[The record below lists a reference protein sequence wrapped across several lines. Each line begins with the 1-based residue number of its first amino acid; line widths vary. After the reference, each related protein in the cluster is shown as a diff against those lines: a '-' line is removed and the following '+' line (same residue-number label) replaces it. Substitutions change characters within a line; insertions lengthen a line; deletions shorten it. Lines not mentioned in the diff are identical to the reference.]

1 MSKEII
7 VALIGAVGSAV
18 TAWIAKPST
27 KKGHEKVETRR
38 SFRTTWTFILIV
50 APIVGAIVLFGL
62 FRGFRVLA
70 DARSIRAP
78 FCISGFFYPSGWMG
92 DAEKGI
98 QHVQLN
104 DQWKEN
110 CHSGPSCVRII
121 YQPGVKGWAGVYWQP
136 PDSNWGDLP
145 GRKIEGA
152 TKLVFWARGQNGG
165 ELIQFKSGGMR
176 GKKYE
181 DSYEKVLDTV
191 ALRTDWQQFEIPLK
205 GADTT
210 SVIGAFS
217 WTARANAPLTFYLDG
232 ICFQ

>member
-7 VALIGAVGSAV
+7 VAIIGAVGSAV
-18 TAWIAKPST
+18 TAWIARPSPR
-27 KKGHEKVETRR
+27 KGHEKMETR
-38 SFRTTWTFILIV
+38 SFRATWMFIFIV
-50 APIVGAIVLFGL
+50 APIIGAAVLFGL
-62 FRGFRVLA
+62 FRGASVLA
-70 DARSIRAP
+70 SQSIKAP
-78 FCISGFFYPSGWMG
+78 FCLNGFFYPSGWMG
-92 DAEKGI
+92 DAEKGT
-98 QHVQLN
+98 QHLQLD

-110 CHSGPSCVRII
+110 CHSGASCLRIV
-121 YQPGVKGWAGVYWQP
+121 YQPAAKGWAGVYWQS
-136 PDSNWGDLP
+136 PDGNWGDQP

-181 DSYEKVLDTV
+181 DSYEKIHEPV
-191 ALRTDWQQFEIPLK
+191 ALTTDWREFEIPLK
-205 GADTT
+205 GMDTT

-217 WTARANAPLTFYLDG
+217 WTVKTNVPLTFYLDG